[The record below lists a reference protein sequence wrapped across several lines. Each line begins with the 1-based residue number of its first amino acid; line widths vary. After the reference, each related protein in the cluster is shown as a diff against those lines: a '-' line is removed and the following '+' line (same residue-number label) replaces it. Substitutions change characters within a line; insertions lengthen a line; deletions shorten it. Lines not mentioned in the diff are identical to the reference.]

1 LREALEQ
8 HSESDL
14 PEKLKLHA
22 VYYFGTLQK
31 AKPALK
37 TDRRASAGW
46 SKAKIIA
53 TIVQRQ
59 RSGKPLGYAAVR
71 RDNPRLVSAAE
82 AYFGSWGNAL
92 HAAGIDPNLYL
103 HRKWRKR
110 TKRAKRDRLSYRNV
124 FNPTVYAG

>member
-1 LREALEQ
+1 MILTPDFFRSAT
-8 HSESDL
+8 
-14 PEKLKLHA
+14 A
-22 VYYFGTLQK
+22 VVKSSISLW
-31 AKPALK
+31 PCH
-37 TDRRASAGW
+37 AGW

-92 HAAGIDPNLYL
+92 HAAGIDLNLYL

-110 TKRAKRDRLSYRNV
+110 KTTLREITRYGNLPSPIVSAL
-124 FNPTVYAG
+124 